1 MKASHCQSRP
11 HSHTYA
17 EWFESSV
24 TSFDV
29 QDAEERPFKMRLR
42 HPLSLSCS
50 LFVEKSPFG
59 DRSYNRHW
67 ALKLMGLAVM
77 AEETQKTLQEGS

>member
-42 HPLSLSCS
+42 HPPSLLLSFCGKIAIWGPIPTTSTLGI
-50 LFVEKSPFG
+50 KIDGFG
-59 DRSYNRHW
+59 S
-67 ALKLMGLAVM
+67 AAK
-77 AEETQKTLQEGS
+77 ET